1 MASAVI
7 SDTICVPA
15 SRTFLLSREVLMQFL
30 CGCLIAS
37 VGFAAAAPAAPQA
50 DDAAGMQIVTKAI
63 KAAGGDKVAKL
74 KAGTVKGKL
83 AFQEGGQDI
92 AITLDVSWQGLTQ
105 FRMDAEAQ
113 VAGMTKNGTI
123 IINGDKGW
131 IKDEGKVKDIPNEI
145 ATILRE
151 TTYAVRMPHLLPELK
166 TKDFKTSVLGEMKIG
181 DRDAIGVTI
190 SHKDR
195 KEVTLYFDKENG
207 LPLRSD
213 VRVMD
218 PGGRELEMQFA
229 YRDYKE
235 MDGLKHCTRLGI
247 RVDGKDYTMELSE
260 LRPQGTLDA
269 SVFAEPK

>member
-1 MASAVI
+1 
-7 SDTICVPA
+7 
-15 SRTFLLSREVLMQFL
+15 MQFL

-37 VGFAAAAPAAPQA
+37 VGLAAAAPQA
-50 DDAAGMQIVTKAI
+50 NDAAGMELINKAI
-63 KAAGGDKVAKL
+63 KAAGAGDKVAKL
-74 KAGTVKGKL
+74 KAGTVKCKL

-92 AITLDVSWQGLTQ
+92 AIALDVSWQGLTQ

-113 VAGMTKNGTI
+113 VQGVTKNAAI

-166 TKDFKTSVLGEMKIG
+166 GKDFKTSVLGEMKIG
-181 DRDAIGVTI
+181 DRAAIGVTI

-207 LPLRSD
+207 LPVRSD

-218 PGGRELEMQFA
+218 PNGREIEMQFA

-235 MDGLKHCTRLGI
+235 ADGLKHCTRLGI
-247 RVDGKDYTMELSE
+247 RLDGKDYTMELSE
-260 LRPQGTLDA
+260 LQPRGTLDA
-269 SVFAEPK
+269 DVFAEPK